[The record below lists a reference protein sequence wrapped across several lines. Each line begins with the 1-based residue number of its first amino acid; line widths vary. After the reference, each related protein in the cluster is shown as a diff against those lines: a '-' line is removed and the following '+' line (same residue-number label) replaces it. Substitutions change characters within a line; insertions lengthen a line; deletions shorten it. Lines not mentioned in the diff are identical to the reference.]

1 MNTWKQLLR
10 NPVKTLLGL
19 ALLGL
24 AGCVLCLGVGQY
36 WAAQETRAQVEEDYT
51 TIALLTDYY
60 KTAET
65 TDEYGN
71 VIGMT
76 YSSDQPFEVLQF
88 LDELEA
94 EHPEIIKSS
103 SYNNF
108 ISAYSSQLQ
117 PLYPNQVDLSDSTGL
132 EVDANNMISEEPYDT
147 AIFAFTLDEIGE
159 YDSDFHFWELVGT
172 IEQVIAL
179 ESGYPDPTGH
189 SLEIHLYGTDPDTL
203 DLQIGQTYLVYGH
216 DYSDSDYEL
225 RQRIISSMKLQKIEL
240 TAEEI
245 DWSKLVFLTEE
256 EAEETGYKSLDSET
270 GEEIYP
276 VAFYPVTE
284 DGAGCYLFEWEL
296 ENANRSFIGCPEGLI
311 VNIAAL
317 SGTVEEF
324 LTSEEGSVWND
335 AIAEV
340 EITNG
345 SLPVITVSHLESMA
359 QFARQETYISAG
371 RSFTQEEY
379 DQGAKVCVLSDT
391 LALAN
396 GLSVGDTLNLS
407 FYESSLNGA
416 YIDMIK
422 SANPTSSHYS
432 INDGFAM
439 EDQTYEI
446 VGLYHQTDQWSE
458 ENYAF
463 TPNTVFVPQNS
474 ITCRTE
480 TADAG
485 IYKNIELYNGTIDQL
500 QALAEAQGYDQL
512 FVYYDQGYSEIQSN
526 LTQFFSLS
534 RLVLLAGV
542 AAWLVVGALFL
553 LLFPMMERRNVRRM
567 WDLGATPSQIR
578 AHVMCYGMGLS
589 LPGVVLS
596 LVLARALQNV
606 VLPRLTA
613 SAGLEVTLEITPLW
627 YALLALIQLVVSAV
641 AVALCAAAL
650 LRRVKREAS

>member
-1 MNTWKQLLR
+1 
-10 NPVKTLLGL
+10 
-19 ALLGL
+19 
-24 AGCVLCLGVGQY
+24 
-36 WAAQETRAQVEEDYT
+36 
-51 TIALLTDYY
+51 
-60 KTAET
+60 
-65 TDEYGN
+65 
-71 VIGMT
+71 
-76 YSSDQPFEVLQF
+76 
-88 LDELEA
+88 
-94 EHPEIIKSS
+94 
-103 SYNNF
+103 
-108 ISAYSSQLQ
+108 
-117 PLYPNQVDLSDSTGL
+117 
-132 EVDANNMISEEPYDT
+132 
-147 AIFAFTLDEIGE
+147 
-159 YDSDFHFWELVGT
+159 VGT

-189 SLEIHLYGTDPDTL
+189 SLEIHLHGTDPDTL
-203 DLQIGQTYLVYGH
+203 DLQIGQTYLVFGQSYR
-216 DYSDSDYEL
+216 DYDYEL
-225 RQRIISSMKLQKIEL
+225 RQDIIYSMKLRKIEL

-245 DWSKLVFLTEE
+245 DWSKLVILTEQ
-256 EAEETGYKSLDSET
+256 EAEDSGLTEYDSYTGVS
-270 GEEIYP
+270 YP

-284 DGAGCYLFEWEL
+284 DGAGCYLFEREFDQINTSSVDSYSSL
-296 ENANRSFIGCPEGLI
+296 FVS
-311 VNIAAL
+311 IAAL

-324 LTSEEGSVWND
+324 LASEEGSAWND
-335 AIAEV
+335 AIASV

-345 SLPVITVSHLESMA
+345 SLAVITVSHLESMA

-391 LALAN
+391 LAQAS

-407 FYESSLNGA
+407 FYEYDFNLPYSDF
-416 YIDMIK
+416 YCK
-422 SANPTSSHYS
+422 SANPTASYYS
-432 INDGFAM
+432 INEGFVV

-463 TPNTVFVPQNS
+463 TPDTVFVPQNS
-474 ITCRTE
+474 ITCSTQS
-480 TADAG
+480 ADTG